1 MNKDNQKKKSNK
13 YISVVINRL
22 KNKYGLST
30 QFIHQSLR
38 GDRVSE
44 TSEKIVAEYKILA
57 AEVEKALNK
66 L

>member
-1 MNKDNQKKKSNK
+1 MHKDNQKKKYNK
-13 YISVVINRL
+13 YISVVIKRL
-22 KNKYGLST
+22 KDKYGLST

-57 AEVEKALNK
+57 AEVEKVLNK
-66 L
+66 

>member
-1 MNKDNQKKKSNK
+1 M
-13 YISVVINRL
+13 SVVINRL
-22 KNKYGLST
+22 KDKYGLST

-44 TSEKIVAEYKILA
+44 TSEKIVADYKTLA

-66 L
+66 

>member
-1 MNKDNQKKKSNK
+1 MNKDNQKKKYNK

-22 KNKYGLST
+22 KDKYGLST

-66 L
+66 

>member
-1 MNKDNQKKKSNK
+1 MYKDNQKKKYNK
-13 YISVVINRL
+13 YMTVVINRL
-22 KNKYGLST
+22 KDKYGLST

-44 TSEKIVAEYKILA
+44 TSEKIVAEYKLLS

-66 L
+66 

>member
-1 MNKDNQKKKSNK
+1 MNKDNQKKKYNK
-13 YISVVINRL
+13 YVPIVIKRL
-22 KNKYGLST
+22 KDKYGLST

-44 TSEKIVAEYKILA
+44 TSEKIVAEYKLLS

-66 L
+66 

>member
-1 MNKDNQKKKSNK
+1 MT
-13 YISVVINRL
+13 VVINRL
-22 KNKYGLST
+22 KDKYGLST

-44 TSEKIVAEYKILA
+44 TSEKIVAEYKLLS

-66 L
+66 

>member
-1 MNKDNQKKKSNK
+1 MNKDNQKKKYNK
-13 YISVVINRL
+13 YVTVVINRL
-22 KNKYGLST
+22 KDKYGLST

-44 TSEKIVAEYKILA
+44 TSEKIVAEYKLLS

-66 L
+66 